1 MSDIVNFIK
10 KKSSLFFLFIG
21 LSILGALLYY
31 MDFSVIADSFNIIGN
46 KIFLVFA
53 VSILWIVC
61 NTLCISSLINHRVSF
76 YHLLYNQVTGDG
88 YNVITPFAGLGGEP
102 YKIKHLTNWLSL
114 DEASEAIMR
123 DRLIHSLS
131 GILYTCLTLWIV
143 ILFVP
148 LERTFLIT
156 FVVFGVVLAIFSILL
171 SLIILSDKPN
181 KYLGTLLQKLK
192 LLKEFKSKPLRR
204 SIFLKALSY
213 KILGRI
219 LNMVEFVVIFLLL
232 GITPDLLEII
242 TIAAML
248 ALSGTFLFIIPQ
260 GIGVNEA
267 GISGAFQLIG
277 RPAELGLGVGLI
289 RRARVLFW
297 ALFGIA
303 LHLSVLL
310 YRNFYLKRQREKH

>member
-1 MSDIVNFIK
+1 MSELVNLIK

-21 LSILGALLYY
+21 LSILVALLYY
-31 MDFSVIADSFNIIGN
+31 MDFSVIAESFSMVGN
-46 KIFLVFA
+46 KIFIVFA
-53 VSILWIVC
+53 VSILWITC
-61 NTLCISSLINHRVSF
+61 NTLCVSTLVNQKVPF

-114 DEASEAIMR
+114 DEASETIMR

-131 GILYTCLTLWIV
+131 GITYTCLTLWVV
-143 ILFVP
+143 IFFVP
-148 LERTFLIT
+148 LERALFIT
-156 FVVFGVVLAIFSILL
+156 FIIFGLILTVFSVLL

-181 KYLGTLLQKLK
+181 KYLGTIMKKMK
-192 LLKEFKSKPLRR
+192 LLKEFKSNPLKR
-204 SIFLKALSY
+204 SIFLKALFY
-213 KILGRI
+213 KMLGRV
-219 LNMVEFVVIFLLL
+219 LNMVEFVVIFILL
-232 GITPDLLEII
+232 GITPDLLEIV

-277 RPAELGLGVGLI
+277 RPIELGLGVGLI

-303 LHLSVLL
+303 LHLSVLF
-310 YRNFYLKRQREKH
+310 YRNFLLKEQGEKN

>member
-1 MSDIVNFIK
+1 MSELLNSIK
-10 KKSSLFFLFIG
+10 KRSSLVFLFIG
-21 LSILGALLYY
+21 LAILVALLYY
-31 MDFSVIADSFNIIGN
+31 MDFSVIADSFNMVGN

-53 VSILWIVC
+53 VSMLWIVC
-61 NTLCISSLINHRVSF
+61 NTLCVSTLVNHQVPF

-114 DEASEAIMR
+114 DEASETIMR

-131 GILYTCLTLWIV
+131 GILYTCLTLWVV
-143 ILFVP
+143 ILFIP
-148 LERTFLIT
+148 LEKALYIT
-156 FVVFGVVLAIFSILL
+156 FVILGIVLTAFSIIY
-171 SLIILSDKPN
+171 SFIILSDKPE
-181 KYLGTLLQKLK
+181 KVLGKIMKKMK
-192 LLKEFKSKPLRR
+192 LLEEFRSNRLSKK
-204 SIFLKALSY
+204 IFFQALFY
-213 KILGRI
+213 KMFGRV

-232 GITPDLLEII
+232 GIAPDLLEII

-277 RPAELGLGVGLI
+277 RPVELGLGVGLI

-303 LHLSVLL
+303 LHLSVLF
-310 YRNFYLKRQREKH
+310 YRNFYLKRQRENN

>member
-1 MSDIVNFIK
+1 MRELVHFIQQ
-10 KKSSLFFLFIG
+10 KSSLFFLCVG
-21 LSILGALLYY
+21 LGILTALLYY
-31 MDFSVIADSFNIIGN
+31 LDFSVIADSFNIIGN

-53 VSILWIVC
+53 VSVLWIVC
-61 NTLCISSLINHRVSF
+61 NTMCISILLGHRISF
-76 YHLLYNQVTGDG
+76 YQLLYNQVTGDG

-102 YKIKHLTNWLSL
+102 YKIKHLTNWISL

-131 GILYTCLTLWIV
+131 GMLYSCLTLWTV

-148 LERTFLIT
+148 LEKGFLIT
-156 FVVFGVVLAIFSILL
+156 FIVFGVILAVLSILL

-181 KYLGTLLQKLK
+181 KFLGQLMKKMK
-192 LLKEFKSKPLRR
+192 LLEEFKSNPLRR
-204 SIFLKALSY
+204 SIFLKALGY
-213 KILGRI
+213 KLLGRV
-219 LNMVEFVVIFLLL
+219 LNMLEFLVIFLLL
-232 GITPDLLEII
+232 GITPGVLEIV
-242 TIAAML
+242 TISAML

-277 RPAELGLGVGLI
+277 RPVELGLGVGLI

-310 YRNFYLKRQREKH
+310 YRNLYLKKQREKN